1 MVDACEKSWPLK
13 APVASLSHS
22 DEGVLFS
29 GSLVLGSNG
38 EWDRSEPGVGNEVLV
53 PWPRA
58 SMSKVSND
66 GSKQQ
71 AVLASQPYEWDV
83 VSITNILG
91 CRGTTASLASRI
103 QPGCCS

>member
-38 EWDRSEPGVGNEVLV
+38 EWDRSEPGVGNEVVV
-53 PWPRA
+53 PWPGA
-58 SMSKVSND
+58 FLAKVSND

-71 AVLASQPYEWDV
+71 AVLASQPYGDV
-83 VSITNILG
+83 VSITYILG
-91 CRGTTASLASRI
+91 YRGTTASVASRI
-103 QPGCCS
+103 QP